1 MVVFYLHFKEGG
13 GRVNV
18 ALCAAF
24 LEEDVWENRLVTAA
38 LPQRIEITECNSAG
52 ALLKILELKPFSLLI
67 VVLNGVAGLEA
78 VRRLREKAPDVPLL
92 WISDEDYSLFGYQ
105 YRVTCFLRRTVSD
118 VQFREAV
125 AGCLK
130 ISGKGEEETAK

>member
-1 MVVFYLHFKEGG
+1 M
-13 GRVNV
+13 NV

-24 LEEDVWENRLVTAA
+24 LEEDVWESRLLAA
-38 LPQRIEITECNSAG
+38 AAPQKLEITECNSAG

-78 VRRLREKAPDVPLL
+78 VRRLREKAPDLPLL

-105 YRVTCFLRRTVSD
+105 YRVTCFLQRPISD
-118 VQFREAV
+118 LELWEAI
-125 AGCLK
+125 AGCLQQ
-130 ISGKGEEETAK
+130 GKEETEP

>member
-1 MVVFYLHFKEGG
+1 M
-13 GRVNV
+13 NV

-24 LEEDVWENRLVTAA
+24 LEEDVWEGRLLAA
-38 LPQRIEITECNSAG
+38 ASPQSLEITECNSAK

-78 VRRLREKAPDVPLL
+78 VRQLRAKAPDVPLL

-105 YRVTCFLRRTVSD
+105 YHVTYFLQRPVPDAELRDALT
-118 VQFREAV
+118 
-125 AGCLK
+125 GCLRLSK
-130 ISGKGEEETAK
+130 MERGNE

>member
-1 MVVFYLHFKEGG
+1 M
-13 GRVNV
+13 NA

-24 LEEDVWENRLVTAA
+24 LEEDVWEGRLLAA
-38 LPQRIEITECNSAG
+38 ASPQSLDVTECNSAK

-78 VRRLREKAPDVPLL
+78 VRQLRAKAPDVPLL

-105 YRVTCFLRRTVSD
+105 YHGKSMRSAAVRIPLIPRTRARYFSMSRFCRRVIPLR
-118 VQFREAV
+118 
-125 AGCLK
+125 
-130 ISGKGEEETAK
+130 TA

>member
-1 MVVFYLHFKEGG
+1 M
-13 GRVNV
+13 
-18 ALCAAF
+18 
-24 LEEDVWENRLVTAA
+24 
-38 LPQRIEITECNSAG
+38 
-52 ALLKILELKPFSLLI
+52 ELKPFSLLI
-67 VVLNGVAGLEA
+67 VGLNGACGLEA

-105 YRVTCFLRRTVSD
+105 YRVTRFLRRTVSD
-118 VQFREAV
+118 VQLREAV

>member
-1 MVVFYLHFKEGG
+1 L
-13 GRVNV
+13 
-18 ALCAAF
+18 
-24 LEEDVWENRLVTAA
+24 
-38 LPQRIEITECNSAG
+38 
-52 ALLKILELKPFSLLI
+52 LLI

-78 VRRLREKAPDVPLL
+78 VRRLREKVPDVPLL

-105 YRVTCFLRRTVSD
+105 YRVSRFLRRPISD
-118 VQFREAV
+118 TDLREAV

>member
-1 MVVFYLHFKEGG
+1 M
-13 GRVNV
+13 NV

-24 LEEDVWENRLVTAA
+24 LEEDIWENRLVTAA
-38 LPQRIEITECNSAG
+38 LPERIEITECNSVK

-78 VRRLREKAPDVPLL
+78 VRRLREMAPDVPLM

-105 YRVTCFLRRTVSD
+105 YRVTYFLCRPVSD
-118 VQFREAV
+118 TQLREAV
-125 AGCLK
+125 AGCLG
-130 ISGKGEEETAK
+130 ISEKGEVEP

>member
-1 MVVFYLHFKEGG
+1 M
-13 GRVNV
+13 NV

-38 LPQRIEITECNSAG
+38 LPQRIEITEWKSAE
-52 ALLKILELKPFSLLI
+52 ALLRILELKPFSLLV

-78 VRRLREKAPDVPLL
+78 VRHLREKAPDVSLL

-105 YRVTCFLRRTVSD
+105 YRVTCFLQRTVSD
-118 VQFREAV
+118 AELHEAV
-125 AGCLK
+125 AGCLE
-130 ISGKGEEETAK
+130 ISEKGKEETAK